1 MPWEKEN
8 IPFSGGGESE
18 AEERRKPSREY
29 YDDDIAVE
37 DFVDAPLDPHQENLA
52 DERARQEADKAI
64 KRQVDAVLAEKEA
77 REAREAAEK
86 KDREYRRLAREYTRK
101 IINEIESKD
110 PSLRQQE
117 DNKKDNKEG
126 NRE

>member
-8 IPFSGGGESE
+8 MSFSGGGESE
-18 AEERRKPSREY
+18 VEERRKSSREY
-29 YDDDIAVE
+29 YDDEVAVE
-37 DFVDAPLDPHQENLA
+37 DFVDAPLDPYQENLT